1 MSFAFKTKAE
11 QKLDYLESLRR
22 PLTNEESD
30 ELRRALHAVYCRN
43 RRSRALALHEN
54 EERALLAKVEAE
66 ARQADPGRFE
76 H

>member
-1 MSFAFKTKAE
+1 M
-11 QKLDYLESLRR
+11 
-22 PLTNEESD
+22 
-30 ELRRALHAVYCRN
+30 
-43 RRSRALALHEN
+43 HEN